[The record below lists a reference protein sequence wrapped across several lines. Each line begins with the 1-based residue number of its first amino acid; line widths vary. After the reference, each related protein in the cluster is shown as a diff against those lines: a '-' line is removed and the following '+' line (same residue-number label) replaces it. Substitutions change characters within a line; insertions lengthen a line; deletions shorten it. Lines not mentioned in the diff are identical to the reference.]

1 MQRSTFLCLLSSVPS
16 RVPAYRAER
25 RAFDW
30 KLRAFACAAAAGS
43 ALALVSLPASAQE
56 NITRMVVPFAAGGPN
71 DVVARIAA
79 RAMAEPLGTTFVVEN
94 KPGATGAIASQYVA
108 DSKPDGKTMLL
119 ASSSTMLS
127 PLLLKSARFNPLKD
141 FIPIG
146 VMATDDNI
154 LVVHPSVK
162 ANNVQELIALAK
174 AKPNELNYSTSG
186 NGSSYHLGTELFSS
200 LLKIKMT
207 HVPYKGTAPAVADLL
222 AGHVQVQF
230 QAVSQA
236 TGNIASGRVR
246 PLGIASLTPHPAY
259 PQIPPLAGA
268 AQIPGFEFSTWMGIF
283 VAANTPDAEVAKLR
297 AALVK
302 AFAQPSVRKQL
313 TDLGMRPISMT
324 PEAVMARIKGDLDK
338 WGPFIKENG
347 ISAD

>member
-1 MQRSTFLCLLSSVPS
+1 MPYLASCQSASDDACQSD
-16 RVPAYRAER
+16 R
-25 RAFDW
+25 RAFGVR
-30 KLRAFACAAAAGS
+30 LRTLACAVLSLTGLSVAA
-43 ALALVSLPASAQE
+43 QD
-56 NITRMVVPFAAGGPN
+56 NMTRIIVPFAAGGPN

-79 RAMAEPLGTTFVVEN
+79 RAMAEPLGTTIIVEN

-127 PLLLKSARFNPLKD
+127 PLLLKHVKFNPLKD

-162 ANNVQELIALAK
+162 ASNVQELIALAK
-174 AKPNELNYSTSG
+174 EKPNGLNYSTSG
-186 NGSSYHLGTELFSS
+186 NGSSYHLGTELFNS
-200 LLKIKMT
+200 LLNIKMT

-246 PLGIASLTPHPAY
+246 PLGIASLSRHPAY
-259 PQIPPLAGA
+259 PQIPPLSEA
-268 AQIPGFEFSTWMGIF
+268 ANLPGFEFSTWMGIF
-283 VAANTPDAEVAKLR
+283 VAANTPEPELAKLR
-297 AALVK
+297 AALTK
-302 AFAQPSVRKQL
+302 AAAQPEVRKQL
-313 TDLGMRPISMT
+313 TDIGMRPVSMS
-324 PEAVMARIKGDLDK
+324 PDEVMARIKGDIDK
-338 WGPFIKENG
+338 WGPFIKKNA

>member
-1 MQRSTFLCLLSSVPS
+1 MQIPTSFHSHSVS
-16 RVPAYRAER
+16 NTVSYLNRRVFGVKVRA
-25 RAFDW
+25 
-30 KLRAFACAAAAGS
+30 LACAALSLTALSAA
-43 ALALVSLPASAQE
+43 AQE
-56 NITRMVVPFAAGGPN
+56 NMRRIIVPFAAGGPN

-79 RAMAEPLGTTFVVEN
+79 RAMAEPLGATIIVEN

-174 AKPNELNYSTSG
+174 ASPGALNYSTSG
-186 NGSSYHLGTELFSS
+186 NGSSYHLGTELFNS
-200 LLKIKMT
+200 LLNIKMT

-246 PLGIASLTPHPAY
+246 PLGIASRSRHPSY
-259 PQIPPLAGA
+259 PQIPPLAEA
-268 AQIPGFEFSTWMGIF
+268 ANLPGFEFSTWMGIF
-283 VAANTPDAEVAKLR
+283 VAANTPEAELAKLR
-297 AALVK
+297 AALDK
-302 AFAQPSVRKQL
+302 ASAQPEVRKQL
-313 TDLGMRPISMT
+313 TDLGMRPTSMR
-324 PEAVMARIKGDLDK
+324 PDEVMTLIKGDIDK
-338 WGPFIKENG
+338 WGPFIKKSG